1 MPRTP
6 SRTLPPIGAGPQ
18 PAYRQVRNLIADQIR
33 SGEIPQGSQL
43 PAERLLA
50 EQLNVSRV
58 TLRRALAALFE
69 DGLLT
74 PSHGRGWYAVPPP
87 LSEPPNALMSFTD
100 LARSIGAQTHTQVL
114 FSGVVKASS
123 DEARRLGVRAGA
135 RLFRLERLRFLDDF
149 PMAITTSWIP
159 LARVPGIEQRDF
171 ADDSLYAVMRDR
183 FDILATKADFEVEAR
198 VADDEDARV
207 LDIPVGAPLLV
218 ATQTT
223 QDQRG
228 DVFELSQ
235 MVYRAD
241 SYRFRA
247 TLMAGQAGSDD
258 VGLVLRRA

>member
-1 MPRTP
+1 
-6 SRTLPPIGAGPQ
+6 
-18 PAYRQVRNLIADQIR
+18 
-33 SGEIPQGSQL
+33 
-43 PAERLLA
+43 
-50 EQLNVSRV
+50 
-58 TLRRALAALFE
+58 
-69 DGLLT
+69 
-74 PSHGRGWYAVPPP
+74 
-87 LSEPPNALMSFTD
+87 MSFTD

-123 DEARRLGVRAGA
+123 GEARRLGVRAGT

-171 ADDSLYAVMRDR
+171 VDDSLYAVMRDR

-218 ATQTT
+218 ATQGT

-247 TLMAGQAGSDD
+247 TLVAGQAGSDD